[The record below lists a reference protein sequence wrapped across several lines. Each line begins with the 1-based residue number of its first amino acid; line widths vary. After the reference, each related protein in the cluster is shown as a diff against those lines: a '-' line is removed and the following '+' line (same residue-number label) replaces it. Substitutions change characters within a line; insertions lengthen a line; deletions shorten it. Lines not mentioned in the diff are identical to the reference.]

1 MFEKGAEEEDEMF
14 ARGENANEVVLR
26 RVRDGQLYSVR

>member
-14 ARGENANEVVLR
+14 ARGEKANEVVLR
-26 RVRDGQLYSVR
+26 RLRDGQVCSVR